1 MNEELKG
8 YYANN
13 LSAERLRQCYELA
26 PPRTEQYLEAEV
38 AHVAGRIRPTDVI
51 LEIGCGYGRVL
62 QRLVGRAA
70 SVVGVDTSESSLQLG
85 RELLG
90 TSRNCRLAT
99 MDAALLGFR
108 EDAFDV
114 VLCIQNGLSAFKVDQ
129 HLLIRECIRVT
140 RPGGRILLSSYA
152 EKFWEHRLEWFRL
165 QSEHGL
171 LGEIDWEAT
180 GDGIIVCKDGFR
192 STTIRPD
199 DFAALV
205 STFRVEMRLEEI
217 DESSLF
223 CEITV

>member
-1 MNEELKG
+1 MNEDLKD

-13 LSAERLRQCYELA
+13 LSAERLRRCYELA
-26 PPRTEQYLEAEV
+26 PPRTEQYLEAEI
-38 AHVAGRIRPTDVI
+38 AHVAGRINPTDVV

-62 QRLVGRAA
+62 QRLAGRAA
-70 SVVGVDTSESSLQLG
+70 GLVGVDTSESSLQLG
-85 RELLG
+85 RGLLG
-90 TSRNCRLAT
+90 TSQNCRLAM
-99 MDAALLGFR
+99 MDAASLGFR
-108 EDAFDV
+108 KYAFDV

-129 HLLIRECIRVT
+129 HELISECIRVT
-140 RPGGRILLSSYA
+140 RPGGRVLFSSYS

-180 GDGIIVCKDGFR
+180 GDGIIVCRDGFR
-192 STTIRPD
+192 ATTIRPD
-199 DFAALV
+199 DFSALV
-205 STFRVEMRLEEI
+205 SEFRVDMRIEEI